1 MPHPTFSVSSVV
13 TPVVPPKFVWPWS
26 SSAGG
31 LRPGGST
38 LYNPGNMRVLVVGQG
53 AREHAICWKLKQS
66 PLVREVFAAPGN
78 AGIAQLA
85 DCVPIGVADM
95 IELADFAE
103 KLKIDL
109 TIIGPEL
116 PLTLGIVDEFQKRG
130 LPVFGPTRLAAE
142 LEGSKVF
149 SKEFMR
155 KYNIPTAEAAACNS
169 LDEARKAVK
178 QMKYPCVLKVD
189 GLAAGKG
196 VVIVNSAPEADDYL
210 RMVFEEK
217 KFGTAATRIL
227 VEEFLTGEEVSFMVI
242 TDGNRS
248 LPLAPAKDYKKAF
261 DNDEGPNTGGMGAHS
276 PAVVLSGETAAEI
289 MRTIIVP
296 TIQGMASEGR
306 PYTGVLYAGVMLTPN
321 GPKVLEYNC
330 RFGDPE
336 TQVQMLRLEDDLA
349 EVCLRVARGNL
360 GDMKLNWIK
369 EAAAC
374 VVVAVDG
381 YPDEFTKGQEVTFD
395 PIDDPAVVVFHA
407 GVVKRDGKL
416 VNQAGRVVSVC
427 ARAATLSE
435 ALAKVYEAAPK
446 VRFEGARYRR
456 DIGYRAL
463 EARAATTA

>member
-1 MPHPTFSVSSVV
+1 
-13 TPVVPPKFVWPWS
+13 
-26 SSAGG
+26 
-31 LRPGGST
+31 
-38 LYNPGNMRVLVVGQG
+38 MRVLVVGQG
-53 AREHAICWKLKQS
+53 AREHALCWKLKQS
-66 PLVREVFAAPGN
+66 PLVRELYAAPGN
-78 AGIAQLA
+78 AGIAQVA
-85 DCVPIGVADM
+85 DCVPIGVADI

-109 TIIGPEL
+109 TVIGPEL

-130 LPVFGPTRLAAE
+130 LPIFGPTRLAAE

-155 KYNIPTAEAAACNS
+155 KYAIPTADAAACNS
-169 LDEARKAVK
+169 LDEAKKAVR
-178 QMKYPCVLKVD
+178 QMGYPCVLKVD

-196 VVIVNSAPEADDYL
+196 VVIVNSASEADEYL

-227 VEEFLTGEEVSFMVI
+227 VEEFLTGEEVSFLVI
-242 TDGNRS
+242 TDATRA
-248 LPLAPAKDYKKAF
+248 LPRAPSKDYKKAF

-289 MRTIIVP
+289 MRTIVVP
-296 TIQGMASEGR
+296 TVQGMASEGR
-306 PYTGVLYAGVMLTPN
+306 PYTGVLYVGVMLTAN

-336 TQVQMLRLEDDLA
+336 TQVQMLRLEDDLFDVLLKA
-349 EVCLRVARGNL
+349 ARGNL
-360 GDMKLNWIK
+360 GDIKTLNFRK

-374 VVVAVDG
+374 IVIAVDG
-381 YPDEFTKGQEVTFD
+381 YPDDFAKGQEVEFD
-395 PIDDPAVVVFHA
+395 PIDDDSVVVFHA
-407 GVVKRDGKL
+407 GVVKRGGKL
-416 VNQAGRVVSVC
+416 INQAGRVVSVC

-435 ALAKVYEAAPK
+435 ALAKAYEAAPK

-463 EARAATTA
+463 ESRKAVAAE